1 MARRTNKS
9 VLKTILHR
17 LWLSRTHRYIISI
30 SRLIKHMKGKY
41 DKIVICVTMVTND

>member
-9 VLKTILHR
+9 VFKTILHR
-17 LWLSRTHRYIISI
+17 LLLSRAHRYIISI

-41 DKIVICVTMVTND
+41 DQTAIWVTKVTND